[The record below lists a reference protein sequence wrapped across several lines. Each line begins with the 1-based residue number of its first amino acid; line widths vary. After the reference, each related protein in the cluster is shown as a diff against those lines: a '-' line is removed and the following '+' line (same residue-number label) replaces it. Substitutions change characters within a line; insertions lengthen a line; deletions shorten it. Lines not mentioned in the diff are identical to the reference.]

1 MPRTARPIEIHKF
14 GGASLANGA
23 AIAQAVAI
31 IRARRPAPMV
41 VVVSAMAGVTD
52 ALLDL
57 AAAAIQRGPD
67 GARATVEAL
76 CAQHLGA
83 VRALLGPGPRTDE
96 LVQTIEHAFAEVEP
110 LAAGLRILRELT
122 PRTTDYLV
130 ARGEQLS
137 ARIVAAALDCAG
149 CPATYV
155 DAAAVIQTDGTFG
168 NASPDLARTE
178 RSARH
183 VLQPL
188 LARGVVPV
196 VPGFLGAAPD
206 GQVATL
212 GRGGSDLTATLL
224 ARVLGA
230 REVSL
235 WKDVPGVLTA
245 DPRTVP
251 DARVIPQL
259 HVREAAELAFYG
271 AKVLHPRALGPVLR
285 RSVAVRIRPFTEPA
299 SLWTEISRRRTLSAY
314 PVKAVSAIPQQALLT
329 VTGSGMLGV
338 PGIAARAFAAV
349 HHEGISISLI
359 SQASSEQSICFSVPE
374 EHAERARKG
383 LAATF
388 RREIARQEI
397 DRVEVRAGAA
407 TLVVVGL
414 GMAGTPGIA
423 ARIFSALAEAKIN
436 VIAIAQGSSELNLSL
451 VVDGG
456 DAARALRAV
465 HAAFQL
471 SKIGGGMGAHP
482 ERSDVVLLGFG
493 QIGRTLA
500 PLIAKVKQNALRLQV
515 VGLVDRSGFVFDP
528 AGLSPRGL
536 ATLAAAKGRGAP
548 LAKAKGAGGH
558 RGSATDAVTFAT
570 RHALSNPILVDV
582 TAADTTETLRTA
594 LAAGMHVVLANKRP
608 ITVSRKRYDD
618 LRATAEAHG
627 RQLLHEATVGAGL
640 PIMDTYAK
648 LVGSGDRVQRIEGCP
663 SGTLGYLFGELGRGR
678 RFSQALRGAIAKGYP
693 EPDPR
698 EDLSGMDVARKAL
711 ILGRL
716 LGFPGELKDIAVE
729 SLVPPGAGRLTPP
742 EFLARLEEYDAP
754 WTRRLAQARRRGGA
768 LRYRAI
774 VTRRR
779 IRVGLVVV
787 DASSPMASLN
797 GTDNQFIFTTTRYR
811 KNPLVITGPGAGP
824 AVTAGGILNDVLKLA
839 GA

>member
-1 MPRTARPIEIHKF
+1 MPRSGHPLEIHKF

-23 AIAQAVAI
+23 AMAHAVSV
-31 IRARRPAPMV
+31 IRAQRPTPLV

-52 ALLDL
+52 ALLEL
-57 AAAAIQRGPD
+57 AGAAVRGDAD
-67 GARATVEAL
+67 GARATLDRLA
-76 CAQHLGA
+76 AQHRAAVAAL
-83 VRALLGPGPRTDE
+83 VRAAPRAEELL
-96 LVQTIEHAFAEVEP
+96 QAIEGAFAEVEP
-110 LAAGLRILRELT
+110 LAAGLRVLRELT

-130 ARGEQLS
+130 ARGEYLS
-137 ARIVAAALDCAG
+137 ARIVAAALDTAG
-149 CPATYV
+149 CPAAYV
-155 DAAAVIQTDGTFG
+155 DAVEVIHTDGTFG
-168 NASPDLARTE
+168 NASPDLRRTE
-178 RSARH
+178 RSARR
-183 VLQPL
+183 VLRPL

-206 GQVATL
+206 GQAVTL

-224 ARVLGA
+224 ARALSA

-245 DPRTVP
+245 DPRIVP

-259 HVREAAELAFYG
+259 HVREAAELAYYG
-271 AKVLHPRALGPVLR
+271 AKVLHPRALVPVLR
-285 RSVAVRIRPFTEPA
+285 RSVAVRIRPFAEPA
-299 SLWTEISRRRTLSAY
+299 SLGTEISRRRTLNAY
-314 PVKAVSAIPQQALLT
+314 PVKALSAIPKQALLT

-349 HHEGISISLI
+349 HHEGISVSLI

-374 EHAERARKG
+374 DQAERARRG
-383 LAATF
+383 LDEAF
-388 RREIARQEI
+388 RREIGRQEI

-423 ARIFSALAEAKIN
+423 ARVFSALAEAKIN

-451 VVDGG
+451 VVDAG

-465 HAAFQL
+465 HDAFQL

-500 PLIAKVKQNALRLQV
+500 PLIAKPKHGAVRLRL

-608 ITVSRKRYDD
+608 ITVSRRRYDD
-618 LRATAEAHG
+618 LRATAAAHG
-627 RQLLHEATVGAGL
+627 RQLLHATVGAGL

-729 SLVPPGAGRLTPP
+729 SLVPPGAERLTPE

-754 WTRRLAQARRRGGA
+754 WTRRLSQARRRGGA

>member
-137 ARIVAAALDCAG
+137 ARIVAAA
-149 CPATYV
+149 
-155 DAAAVIQTDGTFG
+155 VIQTDGTFG
-168 NASPDLARTE
+168 NASPDRARTE

-183 VLQPL
+183 VLRPL

-299 SLWTEISRRRTLSAY
+299 SLGTEISRRRTLSAY

-397 DRVEVRAGAA
+397 DRVEVRA
-407 TLVVVGL
+407 
-414 GMAGTPGIA
+414 
-423 ARIFSALAEAKIN
+423 
-436 VIAIAQGSSELNLSL
+436 
-451 VVDGG
+451 
-456 DAARALRAV
+456 
-465 HAAFQL
+465 
-471 SKIGGGMGAHP
+471 
-482 ERSDVVLLGFG
+482 
-493 QIGRTLA
+493 
-500 PLIAKVKQNALRLQV
+500 
-515 VGLVDRSGFVFDP
+515 
-528 AGLSPRGL
+528 
-536 ATLAAAKGRGAP
+536 
-548 LAKAKGAGGH
+548 
-558 RGSATDAVTFAT
+558 
-570 RHALSNPILVDV
+570 
-582 TAADTTETLRTA
+582 
-594 LAAGMHVVLANKRP
+594 
-608 ITVSRKRYDD
+608 
-618 LRATAEAHG
+618 
-627 RQLLHEATVGAGL
+627 
-640 PIMDTYAK
+640 
-648 LVGSGDRVQRIEGCP
+648 
-663 SGTLGYLFGELGRGR
+663 
-678 RFSQALRGAIAKGYP
+678 
-693 EPDPR
+693 
-698 EDLSGMDVARKAL
+698 
-711 ILGRL
+711 
-716 LGFPGELKDIAVE
+716 
-729 SLVPPGAGRLTPP
+729 
-742 EFLARLEEYDAP
+742 
-754 WTRRLAQARRRGGA
+754 
-768 LRYRAI
+768 
-774 VTRRR
+774 
-779 IRVGLVVV
+779 
-787 DASSPMASLN
+787 
-797 GTDNQFIFTTTRYR
+797 
-811 KNPLVITGPGAGP
+811 
-824 AVTAGGILNDVLKLA
+824 
-839 GA
+839 